1 MKRIYNAAKKSKKV
15 NNIVN
20 KNFRNIIINKFIE
33 DKTVKKDLCW
43 TQKKEERKIKNSWLV
58 KKNN

>member
-43 TQKKEERKIKNSWLV
+43 TQKKEERKIKNL
-58 KKNN
+58 